1 MEIKSNYKFLSFILI
16 FLASSSFFL
25 GFYLDENSAG
35 GGSYLGDWDR
45 AWPNIQIFLNH
56 DISTAINHEVFETN
70 RSPLLYILHGLFNPF
85 AGTEIGYRRSVF
97 VISLLVPALF
107 YLCLKQKFQKKIIY
121 YYY

>member
-35 GGSYLGDWDR
+35 GGSYLGDWIL

-56 DISTAINHEVFETN
+56 DISTAINHEVF
-70 RSPLLYILHGLFNPF
+70 
-85 AGTEIGYRRSVF
+85 
-97 VISLLVPALF
+97 
-107 YLCLKQKFQKKIIY
+107 
-121 YYY
+121 